1 MKSIYSKLTSV
12 ISILVITIFLSGCG
26 KKESTDGTGSSDS
39 KKEQTNEQSKTEKA
53 EEETNNAGEVTK
65 ESTSSGSAS
74 TDKMIDEYQEIVNE
88 YVKIVKEMQ
97 SGNLSNVKDMQALA
111 TKTQE
116 WSIRLTEIAPT
127 LTVAQQERLE
137 KISKEAEM
145 YLKK

>member
-1 MKSIYSKLTSV
+1 MKSIYSMFTS
-12 ISILVITIFLSGCG
+12 ILSILVITIFLSGCG
-26 KKESTDGTGSSDS
+26 KKDPSEGTGSSDS
-39 KKEQTNEQSKTEKA
+39 KKEETKEKSNTEKA
-53 EEETNNAGEVTK
+53 EEENDNAGEVMK
-65 ESTSSGSAS
+65 ESTSSGSTS
-74 TDKMIDEYQEIVNE
+74 TDKMIDEYQEIVDE

-116 WSIRLTEIAPT
+116 WSMRLTEIAPT

>member
-1 MKSIYSKLTSV
+1 MKSIYSMFTS
-12 ISILVITIFLSGCG
+12 ILSILVITIFLSGCG
-26 KKESTDGTGSSDS
+26 KKDPSETTGSSDS
-39 KKEQTNEQSKTEKA
+39 KKEETKEKSNTEKA
-53 EEETNNAGEVTK
+53 EEENDNAGEVMK
-65 ESTSSGSAS
+65 ESTSSGSTS
-74 TDKMIDEYQEIVNE
+74 TDKMIDEYQEIVDE

-116 WSIRLTEIAPT
+116 WSMRLTEIAPT
-127 LTVAQQERLE
+127 LTVEQQERLE

>member
-1 MKSIYSKLTSV
+1 MFTSIL
-12 ISILVITIFLSGCG
+12 SILVITIFLSGCG
-26 KKESTDGTGSSDS
+26 KKDPSETTGSSDS
-39 KKEQTNEQSKTEKA
+39 KKEETKEKSNTEKA
-53 EEETNNAGEVTK
+53 EEENDNAGEVMK
-65 ESTSSGSAS
+65 ESTSSGSTS
-74 TDKMIDEYQEIVNE
+74 TDKMIDEYQEIVDE

-116 WSIRLTEIAPT
+116 WSMRLTEIAPT
-127 LTVAQQERLE
+127 LTVEQQERLE

>member
-1 MKSIYSKLTSV
+1 MKTINSMFISA
-12 ISILVITIFLSGCG
+12 ISILIVSMFLGGCG
-26 KKESTDGTGSSDS
+26 KKESTEGTGSSDS
-39 KKEQTNEQSKTEKA
+39 KKEETSEQSKTEKA
-53 EEETNNAGEVTK
+53 EEKTNNAGEVKK

-74 TDKMIDEYQEIVNE
+74 TDKMIDEYQEIVDE

-97 SGNLSNVKDMQALA
+97 SGNLSNVKDMQTLA

-116 WSIRLTEIAPT
+116 WSMRLTEIAPT

-137 KISKEAEM
+137 KISKEAEQ

>member
-1 MKSIYSKLTSV
+1 MKSIYSMFTSV
-12 ISILVITIFLSGCG
+12 FSILVITIFLSGCG
-26 KKESTDGTGSSDS
+26 KNDSSEETGSSDS
-39 KKEQTNEQSKTEKA
+39 KKEETKVKSNTEKA
-53 EEETNNAGEVTK
+53 EEETNNAGEVKK

-74 TDKMIDEYQEIVNE
+74 TDKMIDEYQEIVDE

-97 SGNLSNVKDMQALA
+97 SGNLSNVKDMQTLA

-116 WSIRLTEIAPT
+116 WSMRLTEIAPT

-137 KISKEAEM
+137 KISKEAEQ